1 MADWQGRTGNP
12 PQVRRGGSRTDRAE
26 DEAAPPK
33 AESRPVDGMTPT
45 DRRQVAPPRSYFLST
60 QNPLQ
65 SLIFL
70 SPLIVFYELGLLVF
84 GTDQFGHVFKDIYAR
99 RLLIDFFEWFG
110 ISAYHIGPLI
120 VVAAL
125 LGLHVVRRDPWRFDL
140 RLYGYMG
147 AESLALSLPLFV
159 FSMVFFRVRAAQSIL
174 AATDAPGAAA
184 AWQSELVFH
193 VGAGIY
199 EELLFRL
206 IGLAILH
213 AVFCDLFR
221 LGDRWGIPLSIALS
235 AIAFALYH
243 FTEKNPFQW
252 SMFLFYALAGV
263 YFAGVYL
270 SRGFGVVAGTHAM

>member
-1 MADWQGRTGNP
+1 
-12 PQVRRGGSRTDRAE
+12 
-26 DEAAPPK
+26 
-33 AESRPVDGMTPT
+33 MTPT
-45 DRRQVAPPRSYFLST
+45 DRSRVAPSRSYFLST

-70 SPLIVFYELGLLVF
+70 SPLIIFYELGLLVF
-84 GTDQFGHVFKDIYAR
+84 GTDQFGRVFRDIYAR

-125 LGLHVVRRDPWRFDL
+125 LGLHIVRRDPWRYDL

-159 FSMVFFRVRAAQSIL
+159 FSMVFFRVRAAQSIV
-174 AATDAPGAAA
+174 AATDAPGAA

-199 EELLFRL
+199 EEFLFRL
-206 IGLAILH
+206 IGLALLH
-213 AVFCDLFR
+213 AIFCDLFR
-221 LGDRWGIPLSIALS
+221 LNDRWGIPLTIVLS

-243 FTEKNPFQW
+243 FTKTNPFQW
-252 SMFLFYALAGV
+252 PMFFFYTLAGV

-270 SRGFGVVAGTHAM
+270 SRGFGVVAGTHAMYDVLVLMFRLFDQQN